1 MDTAK
6 RILAAFL
13 ILTALST
20 ALNLILTP
28 LYHDGSPE
36 YPLWRILNWFMAAGV
51 IASLVVSYLRR
62 RDMTL
67 KSLAQEPNALDYVR
81 VGFAW
86 YGSIALTM
94 LFFWGWFWTLNPS
107 SETGE
112 AVTSHMVYFPIV
124 DALFVVIA
132 LSTSRYLWNDRTEFK
147 EEPPSPIG
155 EFYQLNRPH

>member
-13 ILTALST
+13 LLTALSV

-28 LYHDGSPE
+28 LYHDGSSE
-36 YPLWRILNWFMAAGV
+36 YPLWRILSWFMAAGV

-67 KSLAQEPNALDYVR
+67 KSLAQEPNALDYLR

-94 LFFWGWFWTLNPS
+94 LFFWEWFWTLNPS
-107 SETGE
+107 GETGE
-112 AVTSHMVYFPIV
+112 AATSHTIYFPIV
-124 DALFVVIA
+124 YALFVVIA
-132 LSTSRYLWNDRTEFK
+132 LSTSRYLWNSGTDFK
-147 EEPPSPIG
+147 EEP
-155 EFYQLNRPH
+155 